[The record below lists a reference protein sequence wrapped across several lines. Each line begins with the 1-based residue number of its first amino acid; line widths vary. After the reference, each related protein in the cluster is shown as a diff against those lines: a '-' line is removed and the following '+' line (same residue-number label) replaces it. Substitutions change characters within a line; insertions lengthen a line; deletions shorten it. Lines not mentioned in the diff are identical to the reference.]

1 MALGA
6 RQIDYVLA
14 KAARSANG
22 AGRVR
27 RPSAS
32 GVTKRQSRSP
42 KVSELT
48 YALHTATCSYLLDE
62 SGVCRRIASVN
73 GVIPK
78 HIRQCIGAQFVA
90 CLDLETPGGLI
101 GELRAGT
108 MALFVKQS
116 GEHMSLL
123 RTSGISRVDDWR
135 NLAATRIVTSA
146 PPLAVAEPIPAVV
159 RLSAPPPG
167 EIAPP
172 TDDVPPIPKPM
183 PVPRMPLSARRPA
196 PPPRTYRAQAP
207 PSLTRVR
214 YDGEEASVT
223 IVLPPSR

>member
-1 MALGA
+1 MNGQGRPR
-6 RQIDYVLA
+6 RQ
-14 KAARSANG
+14 
-22 AGRVR
+22 
-27 RPSAS
+27 SAS
-32 GVTKRQSRSP
+32 GVEKRQSRSP

-73 GVIPK
+73 GLIPK

-116 GEHMSLL
+116 GDHMSLL

-135 NLAATRIVTSA
+135 KSTATRIVTSA
-146 PPLAVAEPIPAVV
+146 PRLAVAEPIPVVV
-159 RLSAPPPG
+159 RKPAPPPG
-167 EIAPP
+167 EIVPP
-172 TDDVPPIPKPM
+172 DDDVPPIPKPV
-183 PVPRMPLSARRPA
+183 PVPRMPQSVRRPA
-196 PPPRTYRAQAP
+196 PPPRTYRAKP
-207 PSLTRVR
+207 PPALTKVR

-223 IVLPPSR
+223 IVLPANR